1 MDLHKTDEMMLELLS
16 KLDDGDA
23 AFLVSKFIHDHD
35 TMHSPWVN
43 AWMKEHED
51 WMPTMLKLHQQGR
64 AIRFYH
70 RMRRRF
76 HPVSILMKLVPLA
89 LALFAARAMGL
100 I

>member
-1 MDLHKTDEMMLELLS
+1 MDMHKTDEMMLELLA
-16 KLDDGDA
+16 KLEEPDA

-64 AIRFYH
+64 MIRRAHAIGTAL
-70 RMRRRF
+70 
-76 HPVSILMKLVPLA
+76 HPARILMKLVPLA